1 MSSALYITILLNN
14 NDEQSTK
21 LRTYQINWRK
31 TKDCEKRTEKNGIAE
46 RSETSEGSEE
56 EGWKGG
62 TLNILHSMPPS
73 LSGFCAT
80 HGKKKERKKERK
92 RGEKEKKRK
101 KAVARANVYNKHR
114 GRKKV
119 V

>member
-1 MSSALYITILLNN
+1 MRKAFIACFYD
-14 NDEQSTK
+14 NDTK
-21 LRTYQINWRK
+21 FHRYKIN
-31 TKDCEKRTEKNGIAE
+31 CEKCREKNEIAKISEIE
-46 RSETSEGSEE
+46 RSEEE

-80 HGKKKERKKERK
+80 RRKKKRKKERGK
-92 RGEKEKKRK
+92 KEKEK
-101 KAVARANVYNKHR
+101 KAVARATVYNKHR